1 MLQLFL
7 KTFGLV
13 FLAEMGDKTQ
23 LSALALAAS
32 AKMPHGKLLVF
43 AGSALALVLT
53 SAIAAVF
60 GEAISKWINP
70 KWVRIASGILF
81 LVFGVLL
88 LHEAFQTPPETP
100 RDTPPPVSAESA
112 CQ

>member
-32 AKMPHGKLLVF
+32 AKMLHGKLIVF

-60 GEAISKWINP
+60 GEAISRWISP
-70 KWVRIASGILF
+70 KWVRTASGILF
-81 LVFGVLL
+81 LVFGILL
-88 LHEAFQTPPETP
+88 LHEAFQTPETSQE
-100 RDTPPPVSAESA
+100 TTAPVTAEA
-112 CQ
+112 PCK